1 MRFRNVMY
9 VILELDVDT
18 QGMIQSIGN
27 GYKPTRQTTHNAT
40 ALSGYKRADRIKFGK
55 SHLIHA
61 FVIDLLTPHM
71 PPLSTASH

>member
-1 MRFRNVMY
+1 MY

-40 ALSGYKRADRIKFGK
+40 AVSGYKRADRIKFGK
-55 SHLIHA
+55 SHLSMILICVTN
-61 FVIDLLTPHM
+61 FVTRML
-71 PPLSTASH
+71 